1 MNLSYFHT
9 PKFLSTSLHVMTC
22 FEIPVHIFGVYII
35 LWKTPESM
43 KSVKW
48 SMFNLHFWSMSL
60 DLSVS
65 LMTTPFVLFPA
76 IAGFPMGVLTE
87 FGMTTAAQIYFVV
100 SIFAVVG
107 VSVLGMF
114 ENRFFVLFAE
124 HTLWKYARIPFF
136 IMNYFLAFVF
146 FIPPYLSI
154 PDQTYALEQVTKK
167 LSPNPPSW
175 LTTRPVFVLATDFTY
190 SLTSIFL
197 ITIFIIGEV
206 CLFIFLIALNTKCM
220 ARKMHL
226 SKATLRM
233 QRKFL
238 NAIHVQMYT
247 PLIILIVPLIYCA
260 YSICTGS
267 YNQAA
272 NNLCFMFISFHG
284 LTSTI
289 VMLLIHKSYREI
301 CLDILFFRGPYKT
314 TPVIESRRNSFVS
327 YFPRVTG

>member
-1 MNLSYFHT
+1 MKPTLITFVT
-9 PKFLSTSLHVMTC
+9 LFLSLSAYADKCPRGYEEPEKQTACKSDKDHGTYNICLKKRCCEGNIADPERDYGLKCSKKCSKGKH
-22 FEIPVHIFGVYII
+22 PVKIEPFKKAK
-35 LWKTPESM
+35 L
-43 KSVKW
+43 
-48 SMFNLHFWSMSL
+48 
-60 DLSVS
+60 LSIRIE
-65 LMTTPFVLFPA
+65 LC
-76 IAGFPMGVLTE
+76 E

-114 ENRFFVLFAE
+114 ENRFYVLFAE

-154 PDQTYALEQVTKK
+154 PDQAYALEQVTKK

-175 LTTRPVFVLATDFTY
+175 LTSHPVFVLATDFTY

-238 NAIHVQMYT
+238 NAIHVQVFT
-247 PLIILIVPLIYCA
+247 
-260 YSICTGS
+260 
-267 YNQAA
+267 
-272 NNLCFMFISFHG
+272 
-284 LTSTI
+284 
-289 VMLLIHKSYREI
+289 K
-301 CLDILFFRGPYKT
+301 
-314 TPVIESRRNSFVS
+314 
-327 YFPRVTG
+327 